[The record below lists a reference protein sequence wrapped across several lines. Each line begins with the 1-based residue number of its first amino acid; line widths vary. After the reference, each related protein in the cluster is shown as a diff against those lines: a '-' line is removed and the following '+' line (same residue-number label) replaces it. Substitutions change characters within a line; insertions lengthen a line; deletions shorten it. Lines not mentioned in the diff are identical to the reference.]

1 MIFLNDERP
10 IIACSTPM
18 TSNSAIGKIRISG
31 FKDLKDLK
39 SFFPQDITKL
49 IPKKASVLSV
59 GTEKKILDE
68 AVCIFFK
75 APHSY
80 NGENIL
86 ELDVHG
92 NQLNI
97 RRILEFFTEKQIIRM
112 AYPGEFTYR
121 ALTNK
126 KMMLSQVEGLDLLIN
141 AQSSLAFDE
150 GMATLRGEL
159 SEKYRELFDL
169 FLQLKSSLELSM
181 DFLEDMGEENAKRE
195 FDNSLKNFS
204 QLVSHLFERTR
215 SDINSLITPTVVLL
229 GQTNAGKSSLFNH
242 LLLNNRSIVSSL
254 AGTTRDYVSEPLFI
268 ENTNFKLVDTA
279 GIRQTVD
286 QIEKF
291 GIEKTF
297 DQIKNAFFKIL
308 VINPFETNM
317 AELNLLKDICVDL
330 VVFTHADQKG
340 FSIEGIKISGNPKIL
355 FANLGPIGPVD
366 LGGPIGPGLESGPIG
381 PKIRDEI
388 IKKFKSLCKD
398 NPILIER
405 HRHVIGEIYSK
416 MLKFQ
421 ELTTSESD
429 IGILSSELNLLGL
442 KVSDLIGIVS
452 PEDVLTRIFSN
463 FCIGK

>member
-1 MIFLNDERP
+1 MIFLNDGRT

-31 FKDLKDLK
+31 FSKLSDLKL
-39 SFFPQDITKL
+39 FFRQDITKL
-49 IPKKASVLSV
+49 IPRKASILEV
-59 GTEKKILDE
+59 GSPGKILDE
-68 AVCIFFK
+68 AVCVFFK
-75 APHSY
+75 APNSY

-97 RRILEFFTEKQIIRM
+97 RRILDFFTEGQNIRM

-169 FLQLKSSLELSM
+169 FLRLKSSLELSI

-195 FDNSLKNFS
+195 FDNSLNEFS
-204 QLVSHLFERTR
+204 RLVSFLFERTR
-215 SDINSLITPTVVLL
+215 ADINSLLTPTVVLL

-242 LLLNNRSIVSSL
+242 LLLNNRSIVSSF

-279 GIRQTVD
+279 GIRDTLD
-286 QIEKF
+286 QIEKI

-308 VINPFETNM
+308 VINPFETNI
-317 AELNLLKDICVDL
+317 AELNLLKDVTVDL
-330 VVFTHADQKG
+330 LVFTHADQKG
-340 FSIEGIKISGNPKIL
+340 FSTEGYNIPGNPKIL
-355 FANLGPIGPVD
+355 LANLGPIGPD
-366 LGGPIGPGLESGPIG
+366 KGGPIGPGNLGGPIGPRIKE
-381 PKIRDEI
+381 EI
-388 IKKFKSLCKD
+388 IKKFKFLAKD

-405 HRHVIGEIYSK
+405 HRHLIGEIYSK
-416 MLKFQ
+416 TLKFQ
-421 ELTTSESD
+421 EVANEETD
-429 IGILSSELNLLGL
+429 VAILSSELNLLGN

>member
-330 VVFTHADQKG
+330 VVFTHADQHG

-388 IKKFKSLCKD
+388 IKKFKSLSKD

-405 HRHVIGEIYSK
+405 HRHVIGEIYNK

-421 ELTTSESD
+421 ELTANEGD
-429 IGILSSELNLLGL
+429 VGILSSELNLLGL